1 MEKEMGRLTRVDGMK
16 PVYILNDS
24 IISSLGFSTA
34 ENVAA
39 IEQGAIGIRSVTDPA
54 LFPRPMMLSPVDTG
68 RLNAKFDEVLQFL
81 KKSTPPESFTRLEKM
96 FIVSIHDALKEQVVA
111 PGNSRTLL
119 VISTT
124 KGNVDLLEDRYK
136 AIFSHKR
143 LYLWELGRIIQQ
155 FFGFSNPPLIIS
167 NACISGIVA
176 MMTASRFMQSGA
188 YDHAVVTGGDIASE
202 FVISGF
208 QSFQSL
214 SLTACKPFDLNRTG
228 LSLGEGCGT
237 MVISVHKPGSAG
249 AAIRVT
255 GAATSN
261 DANHISGPS
270 RTGEELSSAINST
283 IKQADLTAKDIS
295 YISAHGTATLF
306 NDEMESKAIE
316 LSGLGHVPVNSLK
329 GYWGHTLGAAGIIE
343 SAASVAAMKKNMLF
357 RSAGF
362 ETPGVPGSINVISN
376 QQQAEV
382 NTVLKTAS
390 GFGGCNAAIIY
401 QKD

>member
-1 MEKEMGRLTRVDGMK
+1 
-16 PVYILNDS
+16 
-24 IISSLGFSTA
+24 
-34 ENVAA
+34 
-39 IEQGAIGIRSVTDPA
+39 
-54 LFPRPMMLSPVDTG
+54 
-68 RLNAKFDEVLQFL
+68 
-81 KKSTPPESFTRLEKM
+81 
-96 FIVSIHDALKEQVVA
+96 
-111 PGNSRTLL
+111 
-119 VISTT
+119 
-124 KGNVDLLEDRYK
+124 
-136 AIFSHKR
+136 
-143 LYLWELGRIIQQ
+143 
-155 FFGFSNPPLIIS
+155 LIIS

-270 RTGEELSSAINST
+270 RTGEELSSAINSA